1 MAILQRRR
9 GRLVDAR
16 DRLRDFFDM
25 IYHRYHRREMVPPD
39 PLQCLYAYEDPVERE
54 VAALLAASLAVGRA
68 QSIVH
73 QVSAVLS
80 QMGPKPASFLKQADA
95 EEVQRV
101 CRGFR
106 YRFFAEDE
114 LRAFLEGVRAIL
126 RLCGSLESAMAQ
138 CLTRS
143 QGDVLRA
150 LDLFAGML
158 EGGVVGDG
166 RRKNRLVASP
176 SSGSACKRWHLFLR
190 WMVRCD
196 AVDPGG
202 WSCLRPRDLIVP
214 VDTHMFAVARTC
226 NLTRRRH
233 CDLKTALEITEGFR
247 RLCPDDPV
255 RYDFSLTRMAMKG
268 KEFLDLWRQSQTSE
282 KGAEP

>member
-1 MAILQRRR
+1 MNLRH
-9 GRLVDAR
+9 
-16 DRLRDFFDM
+16 RLREFLDLVYD
-25 IYHRYHRREMVPPD
+25 RYHRREMVPPD
-39 PLQCLYAYEDPVERE
+39 PLQCVYPYEDPSERE
-54 VAALLAASLAVGRA
+54 VVALLAAALAVGRA

-73 QVSAVLS
+73 TVSAVLS
-80 QMGPKPASFLKQADA
+80 RMGPKPASFLKHADT
-95 EEVQRV
+95 EDMNRL

-106 YRFFAEDE
+106 YRFFGEGD
-114 LRAFLEGVRAIL
+114 LRAFLQGMAATL
-126 RLCGSLESAMAQ
+126 RLYGSLESAMAR
-138 CLTRS
+138 CLTET
-143 QGDVLRA
+143 QGDLLRA
-150 LDLFAGML
+150 LDLFSGML
-158 EGGVVGDG
+158 ARGASGDAPP
-166 RRKNRLVASP
+166 KNRLVASP

-226 NLTRRRH
+226 DLTRRRQ

-247 RLCPDDPV
+247 KVSPEDPV

-268 KEFLDLWRQSQTSE
+268 RDFLDVWRQC
-282 KGAEP
+282 P